1 MEKGLQYKRTDRAIV
16 NAFIK
21 LVNQGSFE
29 KLTVQEIL
37 DKALVSRNTFYSH
50 YRDKYDIAEQLFEKY
65 KEDFME
71 LLRKSYTNVGKEW
84 AGTDKFDQFSNL
96 PTQTFLHFHQEYGD
110 IMSAL
115 NKIKTDKV
123 DMDLFV
129 SQLFK
134 KRYLSAPSNQEDLT
148 PERNLNLE
156 AEIYAAVYNAIARY
170 YADFD
175 PRKPED
181 APIHIPYLE
190 ESICHAFLFS
200 IGIIEKH
207 YKDSAFQYMMETE
220 KEAKKL
226 KENYQ

>member
-1 MEKGLQYKRTDRAIV
+1 MPNDYTKTAIKA
-16 NAFIK
+16 AFIRLLNERPLNK
-21 LVNQGSFE
+21 ISVKSIVDICN
-29 KLTVQEIL
+29 I
-37 DKALVSRNTFYSH
+37 SRNTFYSH